1 MYSCINCGV
10 GEERMRILQITKYY
24 YPSVSFGGPVQCTY
38 NISKYMVKKGHDVTV
53 YTTDTADISSN
64 ARIKE
69 KFQLMDGVKVF
80 FFPNVANKIYGL
92 FISPGIIHA
101 LRKNINEFD
110 IVHLHEYRT
119 FQNLAF
125 YYSRRRDIP
134 YVLSVHGQL
143 DYKQESWDTAFLRR
157 LFNYAFGRNLLKDAS
172 KLFALTRLE
181 ASQFIQRG
189 IEEDKIVII
198 PNAIDPEDFS
208 NPPPKGY
215 FRNLFGLTDEE
226 IILYLGRISKL
237 KGLDILVKA
246 FSLLKRRSNVKLVLA
261 GPDDGLLKPLQRV
274 VASLKLRDKVLFTGA
289 LTRKL
294 KLAAFNDA
302 SVTVYA
308 TLQEGFPLVPLE
320 AGIMGKPIV
329 VSDHPSMEFVE
340 KGQFGLAVEY
350 GNVIQLKEA
359 LEEILGD
366 HVLATKL
373 GQNGKKFVMENFTWE
388 NIARKI
394 ENTYLQILGKTIVR

>member
-1 MYSCINCGV
+1 
-10 GEERMRILQITKYY
+10 
-24 YPSVSFGGPVQCTY
+24 
-38 NISKYMVKKGHDVTV
+38 MVKKGHDVTV
-53 YTTDTADISSN
+53 YATDTADISSN

-69 KFQLMDGVKVF
+69 RFELINGAKVF
-80 FFPNVANKIYGL
+80 FFPNVTRQIYGL

-125 YYSRRRDIP
+125 YYSRRKDTP

-143 DYKQESWDTAFLRR
+143 DYKQESWDTALLRR
-157 LFNYAFGRNLLKDAS
+157 LFNYVFGRNLLKDAS

-181 ASQFIQRG
+181 ASQFLQRG
-189 IEEDKIVII
+189 IEDDKIVVI

-237 KGLDILVKA
+237 KGLDILIKA

-261 GPDDGLLKPLQRV
+261 GPDDGLLEPLQKI

-294 KLAAFNDA
+294 VVGALNDA
-302 SVTVYA
+302 SVTVYPS
-308 TLQEGFPLVPLE
+308 LQEGFGIVPLE
-320 AGIMGKPIV
+320 SGIMGKPVI
-329 VSDHPSMEFVE
+329 VSDYPSMEFVK
-340 KGQFGLAVEY
+340 KGQFGLVVEY
-350 GNVIQLKEA
+350 GNIIQLKEA
-359 LEEILGD
+359 LETILED
-366 HVLATKL
+366 PELAKKL
-373 GQNGKKFVMENFTWE
+373 GQNGKSYVLENFSWNVVGRKVE
-388 NIARKI
+388 DIYNQVAARH
-394 ENTYLQILGKTIVR
+394 N

>member
-1 MYSCINCGV
+1 
-10 GEERMRILQITKYY
+10 MRILQITKYY

-53 YTTDTADISSN
+53 YATDTADISSN

-69 KFQLMDGVKVF
+69 KFQLIDGVKVF
-80 FFPNVANKIYGL
+80 FFPNIANQIYGL

-143 DYKQESWDTAFLRR
+143 YYWQESWDSAFLRR
-157 LFNYAFGRNLLKDAS
+157 LFNYTFGRNLLKDAS
-172 KLFALTRLE
+172 KLFALTKLE
-181 ASQFIQRG
+181 ASQLIQRG
-189 IEEDKIVII
+189 VQEDKIVII
-198 PNAIDPEDFS
+198 PNAINPEDFS

-237 KGLDILVKA
+237 KGLDTLIKA
-246 FSLLKRRSNVKLVLA
+246 FSLLKRRDNVKLVLA
-261 GPDDGLLKPLQRV
+261 GPDDGLLEPLQRV
-274 VASLKLRDKVLFTGA
+274 VASLKLKDKVLFTGA

-294 KLAAFNDA
+294 VLAAFNDA

-308 TLQEGFPLVPLE
+308 SLQEGFPIVPLE
-320 AGIMGKPIV
+320 AGIMGKPII
-329 VSDHPSMEFVE
+329 VSDHPSMEFVK
-340 KGQFGLAVEY
+340 KGEFGLTVEY

-394 ENTYLQILGKTIVR
+394 ENTYLQILG

>member
-1 MYSCINCGV
+1 
-10 GEERMRILQITKYY
+10 MRILQITKYY

-53 YTTDTADISSN
+53 YATDTADISSN

-69 KFQLMDGVKVF
+69 RFELINGAKVF
-80 FFPNVANKIYGL
+80 FFPNVTRQIYGL

-125 YYSRRRDIP
+125 YYSRRKDTP

-143 DYKQESWDTAFLRR
+143 DYKQESWDTALLRR
-157 LFNYAFGRNLLKDAS
+157 LFNYVFGRNLLKDAS

-181 ASQFIQRG
+181 ASQFLQRG
-189 IEEDKIVII
+189 IEDDKIVVI

-237 KGLDILVKA
+237 KGLDILIKA

-261 GPDDGLLKPLQRV
+261 GPDDGLLEPLQKI

-294 KLAAFNDA
+294 VVGALNDA
-302 SVTVYA
+302 SVTVYPS
-308 TLQEGFPLVPLE
+308 LQEGFGIVPLE
-320 AGIMGKPIV
+320 SGIMGKPVI
-329 VSDHPSMEFVE
+329 VSDYPSMEFVK
-340 KGQFGLAVEY
+340 KGQFGLVVEY
-350 GNVIQLKEA
+350 GNIIQLKEA
-359 LEEILGD
+359 LETILED
-366 HVLATKL
+366 PELAKKL
-373 GQNGKKFVMENFTWE
+373 GQNGKSYVLENFSWNVVGRKVE
-388 NIARKI
+388 DIYNQVAARH
-394 ENTYLQILGKTIVR
+394 N

>member
-1 MYSCINCGV
+1 
-10 GEERMRILQITKYY
+10 
-24 YPSVSFGGPVQCTY
+24 
-38 NISKYMVKKGHDVTV
+38 MVKKGHDVTV
-53 YTTDTADISSN
+53 YTTDTADISTN

-69 KFQLMDGVKVF
+69 RFRLINGAKVF
-80 FFPNVANKIYGL
+80 FFPNVTRQIYGL
-92 FISPGIIHA
+92 FISPGMVHA

-143 DYKQESWDTAFLRR
+143 YYGQESWDTAFLRR
-157 LFNYAFGRNLLKDAS
+157 LFNCLFGRNLLKDAS
-172 KLFALTRLE
+172 KLIALTKLE

-189 IEEDKIVII
+189 IQEDRIVII
-198 PNAIDPEDFS
+198 PNAINPEDFS

-215 FRNLFGLTDEE
+215 FRSLFGLTDKE

-237 KGLDILVKA
+237 KGLDTLIKA
-246 FSLLKRRSNVKLVLA
+246 FSLLKRRNIKLVLA
-261 GPDDGLLKPLQRV
+261 GPDDGLLEPLQRV
-274 VASLKLRDKVLFTGA
+274 VASLKLKDKVLFTGA

-294 KLAAFNDA
+294 VLAAFNDA
-302 SVTVYA
+302 SVVVYA
-308 TLQEGFPLVPLE
+308 TLQEGFPIVPLE
-320 AGIMGKPIV
+320 AGIMGKPII
-329 VSDHPSMEFVE
+329 VSDHPSMEFVK
-340 KGQFGLAVEY
+340 KGEFGLTVEY

-394 ENTYLQILGKTIVR
+394 ENTYLQILG